1 MLASIQI
8 GPSSMKLVRI
18 SMIIINKNYLWGK
31 ISISD
36 IQLKD
41 EHGFKIGDGSIFFS
55 SNLSQENRL
64 VDTVKINLDE
74 PKIDLTI
81 EIIERKFY
89 EDPLFY
95 QTELNN

>member
-1 MLASIQI
+1 MVTPIVLQ
-8 GPSSMKLVRI
+8 
-18 SMIIINKNYLWGK
+18 NYLWGK

-36 IQLKD
+36 IQSKD
-41 EHGFKIGDGSIFFS
+41 ESGFKIGDGSIFFS
-55 SNLSQENRL
+55 SNKSQENRL

-81 EIIERKFY
+81 EIIEREFY

>member
-1 MLASIQI
+1 VVTPIVLQ
-8 GPSSMKLVRI
+8 
-18 SMIIINKNYLWGK
+18 NYLWGK

-41 EHGFKIGDGSIFFS
+41 ESGFKIGDGSIFFS
-55 SNLSQENRL
+55 SNKFQKNRL

-81 EIIERKFY
+81 EIIEREFY

>member
-1 MLASIQI
+1 MVTPIVLQ
-8 GPSSMKLVRI
+8 
-18 SMIIINKNYLWGK
+18 NYLWGK
-31 ISISD
+31 ISIYD
-36 IQLKD
+36 IQSKD
-41 EHGFKIGDGSIFFS
+41 ESGFKIVDGSIFFS
-55 SNLSQENRL
+55 SNKSQENRL